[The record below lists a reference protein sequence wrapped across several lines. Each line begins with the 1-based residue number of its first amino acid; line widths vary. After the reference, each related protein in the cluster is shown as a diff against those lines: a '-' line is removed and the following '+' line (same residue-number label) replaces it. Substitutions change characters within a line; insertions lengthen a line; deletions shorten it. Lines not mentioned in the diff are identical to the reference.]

1 MTRLEL
7 YLHKRR
13 NKRLVWL
20 TIIISLIVIL
30 FGLTTVDSA
39 VHTMLGVDDEIK
51 LLDLTKKRNAVY
63 ELTVMNTVREV
74 NLIYLKKDLEIVFN
88 EIKDKLS
95 K

>member
-7 YLHKRR
+7 YLQKRR

-20 TIIISLIVIL
+20 TIIISLIVIG

-39 VHTMLGVDDEIK
+39 VHTMLGVDNEIK
-51 LLDLTKKRNAVY
+51 FLDLTKKSDDIY
-63 ELTVMNTVREV
+63 ELTVMNTIREI
-74 NLIYLKKDLEIVFN
+74 NLVYLKKDLEAVFN
-88 EIKDKLS
+88 RLEKSLS